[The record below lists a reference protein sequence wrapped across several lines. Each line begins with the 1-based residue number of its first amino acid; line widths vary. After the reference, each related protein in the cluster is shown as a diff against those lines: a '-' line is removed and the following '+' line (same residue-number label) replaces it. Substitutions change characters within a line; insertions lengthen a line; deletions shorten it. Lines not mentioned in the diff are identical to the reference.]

1 MVKMLVLGKF
11 SSGIY
16 NIRLRAVGG
25 NVNSTIYTSQDGVT
39 WTARSTGLSNGLAML
54 AKNDNNTGFVVVDT
68 YNGAAFS
75 KDLKTWTVT
84 KAADGVLNDVLSYAN
99 GNYIII
105 RRDSTTQYT
114 STDGIN
120 WSTSVRNTLLSVDTI
135 IYTYGYYYAV
145 STSGSYNGIYRS
157 SDLIT
162 WTKVVTAGTF
172 TSGCNI
178 NLCNGMLIAGSQTY
192 MCISTDG
199 INWTNTAVTN
209 PYVRSAVYFKG
220 LYISQGSVYIYTS
233 PDGITWTA
241 RSSVATQYMCC
252 NNDICV
258 AVGASGVI
266 LYSTDGITWTQATS
280 GTTATLYKVSYY
292 NNVFIATGASGV
304 ILYSTDGITWTQAT
318 SGTTDNL
325 AYVNI

>member
-120 WSTSVRNTLLSVDTI
+120 W
-135 IYTYGYYYAV
+135 
-145 STSGSYNGIYRS
+145 
-157 SDLIT
+157 
-162 WTKVVTAGTF
+162 
-172 TSGCNI
+172 
-178 NLCNGMLIAGSQTY
+178 
-192 MCISTDG
+192 
-199 INWTNTAVTN
+199 TNTAVTN

-280 GTTATLYKVSYY
+280 ETTATLYKVSYY
-292 NNVFIATGASGV
+292 NNVFIATGSSGV